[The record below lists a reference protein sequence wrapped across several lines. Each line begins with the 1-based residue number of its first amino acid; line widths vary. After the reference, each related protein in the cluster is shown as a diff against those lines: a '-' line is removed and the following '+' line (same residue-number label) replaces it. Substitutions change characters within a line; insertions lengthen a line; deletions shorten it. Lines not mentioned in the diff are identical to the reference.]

1 MNNAVVALEAAIS
14 AIGYI
19 TQALVLG
26 FLVTAGYLLPGSEP
40 ESLRRTLA
48 LRACRFLIIFLCV
61 SVGALFI
68 QGANLQR
75 DGLPSLEIL
84 WRYLTA
90 TQSGNVWLIR
100 ECYAIA
106 LTLLAF
112 SITRGAG
119 RLHGIRRLALLS
131 LPLIA
136 SRSLTSHAIAVKTH
150 TSWVIA
156 ADAVHL
162 IATALWAG
170 GLLAVLTTVRAARN
184 QPKLN
189 PVWLAQF
196 INRFSRLALVS
207 VALLFCAGLYL
218 SWVHVGSLTTLVTTD
233 SGKVLIVKL
242 GLFSAMLALGAVNFL
257 STRPAIRDM
266 AHSNLRNNSLVDKA
280 TKRIAIESML
290 GLAIFATTGYLTVLP
305 SGVHALHAARR
316 NVPPAQAAALQPAQG
331 ASVKIIAP
339 VNNQSVAGDRVELRF
354 KLTKGQ
360 QGHHAHAYIDGELMG
375 MFEGNRGTL
384 NGIKPGK
391 HVLELRVVADD
402 HQTELDASDKV
413 VFTAK

>member
-1 MNNAVVALEAAIS
+1 MVALEAAIS

-19 TQALVLG
+19 AQALVLG
-26 FLVTAGYLLPGSEP
+26 FFVTAGYLLPGSEP
-40 ESLRRTLA
+40 EPLRRTLA
-48 LRACRFLIIFLCV
+48 IRACRFLIVFLCA
-61 SVGALFI
+61 SVGALLI
-68 QGANLQR
+68 QGAKLQR
-75 DGLPSLEIL
+75 GELPSLEIL

-100 ECYAIA
+100 AGYAIA
-106 LTLLAF
+106 LALLGF

-119 RLHGIRRLALLS
+119 RLHGIRWLALLS

-170 GLLAVLTTVRAARN
+170 GLVAVLTIVRASRN
-184 QPKLN
+184 QANLN

-196 INRFSRLALVS
+196 INRFSRLAFAS

-218 SWVHVGSLTTLVTTD
+218 SWVHVGSLTTLVATD
-233 SGKVLIVKL
+233 SGNVLIVKL
-242 GLFSAMLALGAVNFL
+242 GLFAAMLTLGAVNFM
-257 STRPAIRDM
+257 STRPAVRDM
-266 AHSNLRNNSLVDKA
+266 AHANVRNNSLVDKA
-280 TKRIAIESML
+280 TKRIAVESML

-305 SGVHALHAARR
+305 SGMHALHAARQ
-316 NVPPAQAAALQPAQG
+316 NFPPARTPALQPAQG

-339 VNNQSVAGDRVELRF
+339 VNNQSVTGDRVELRF
-354 KLTKGQ
+354 KLTKGNR
-360 QGHHAHAYIDGELMG
+360 GHHAHAYIDGELVG
-375 MFEGNRGTL
+375 MFEGNAGTL

-391 HVLELRVVADD
+391 HTLELRVVADD
-402 HQTELDASDKV
+402 HQTELAASDKV